1 MALVSMKSEEG
12 MSPEPMKENPYGHGL
27 RICLNDDQCKALG
40 IMSPLPAGKVVG
52 LRAVAMVTRSTEEV
66 EMEEE
71 GEAESE
77 VYLDLQITDLE
88 ITAGQGGRSA
98 SDLAKALYED

>member
-1 MALVSMKSEEG
+1 
-12 MSPEPMKENPYGHGL
+12 
-27 RICLNDDQCKALG
+27 
-40 IMSPLPAGKVVG
+40 
-52 LRAVAMVTRSTEEV
+52 MVTRSTEEV

-71 GEAESE
+71 GEAERE